1 MENTIIIKKYANRR
15 LYDTE
20 KSVYVT
26 LAQLADYIHEG
37 LMVQIIDAKTKE
49 DVTDFI
55 LTQIVLEQA
64 KKKKSLLPAP
74 VLHMII
80 RYGDN
85 LLREFFEKYFF
96 QIFQNFVAHK
106 QAVDTQFQKWLE
118 MGMNRS
124 QAAQKGFT
132 EMNPFHSFFDS
143 FGHGT
148 KKDDEKS

>member
-1 MENTIIIKKYANRR
+1 MDHTVILKKYANRR

-37 LMVQIIDAKTKE
+37 RMVQIIDAKTKE

-64 KKKKSLLPAP
+64 KNKKSLLPAP

-85 LLREFFEKYFF
+85 LLGEFLEKYFF
-96 QIFQNFVAHK
+96 QIFHNFVAHK

-118 MGMNRS
+118 MGMNGS
-124 QAAQKGFT
+124 QSAQKGFT

-143 FGHGT
+143 FGNGT
-148 KKDDEKS
+148 KKDDEK

>member
-1 MENTIIIKKYANRR
+1 MENTVIIKKYANRR

-37 LMVQIIDAKTKE
+37 RMVQIIDAKTKE

-64 KKKKSLLPAP
+64 KNKKSLLPAP

-85 LLREFFEKYFF
+85 LLGEFFEKYFF

-124 QAAQKGFT
+124 QAAQKGFP

-143 FGHGT
+143 FGNGT
-148 KKDDEKS
+148 KKDDEK